1 MNDCGMPMLIER
13 PLVYQSTTPPSTEA
27 TPRVTMREFTPTR
40 ATVLPLLRPMRAP
53 MAMAA
58 AMAAQTGQ
66 PFLTMNPAASIW
78 QSPAADPTE
87 KSNSPHTSGIMMA
100 RARMPITAWL
110 PRTFEMFAEMRKL
123 APVFDHVL
131 KKMNVTAN
139 SAGSAYFSVY
149 SRARALA
156 ADSWGCSSVSAS
168 GG

>member
-1 MNDCGMPMLIER
+1 M
-13 PLVYQSTTPPSTEA
+13 S
-27 TPRVTMREFTPTR
+27 EFTPTR

-110 PRTFEMFAEMRKL
+110 PRTFEMFAELRKL
-123 APVFDHVL
+123 ARRLRPRAEEDERHREQR
-131 KKMNVTAN
+131 
-139 SAGSAYFSVY
+139 GSAYFSVY
-149 SRARALA
+149 APGP
-156 ADSWGCSSVSAS
+156 WP
-168 GG
+168 